1 MNVLRC
7 ISLITILTCTYV
19 PAHAQEDTTTCKL
32 EFRGYIKNM
41 QTLSWVGP
49 QKLSQ
54 TDGFLHNRLIFKYK
68 PDSNW
73 TINAEVRNRLFYGE
87 GSRTGGAY
95 YADILDK
102 DNGLWDG
109 AFVGR
114 NNALLWST
122 MIDRLWI
129 DYARADWRIRVG
141 RQRINWGIATTW
153 TPNDLFNAWNFL
165 DFDYEERPG
174 SDAILIQ
181 KRFNETVT
189 IDAAVSG
196 SKPDSSYVAAVR
208 VSSNWKEYDLQWI
221 AGLYKGKYTVGTG
234 WAGPLGQFGFKG
246 EMAWFG
252 ADTGSTFSA
261 TMQIDRLLPHSW
273 YISTGFLYA
282 GGASGDLLQ
291 PSSLAAGT
299 LAPDRLM
306 PVKWSAIVTVVK
318 PVTPILNATVALVY
332 SPRFNLLIAV
342 PALAYNINEDWDIDL
357 TGQIFML
364 QTPGDRFRDQYLSVF
379 LRLRHSF

>member
-1 MNVLRC
+1 
-7 ISLITILTCTYV
+7 
-19 PAHAQEDTTTCKL
+19 
-32 EFRGYIKNM
+32 M

-306 PVKWSAIVTVVK
+306 PVKWSVIVTVVK

-342 PALAYNINEDWDIDL
+342 PALAYNIKEDWDIDL

>member
-1 MNVLRC
+1 MNILRC
-7 ISLITILTCTYV
+7 ISLIALVACTYA
-19 PAHAQEDTTTCKL
+19 PARAQGDTTARKWEL
-32 EFRGYIKNM
+32 RGYVKNM
-41 QTLSWVGP
+41 QTLSWAGP

-54 TDGFLHNRLIFKYK
+54 TDGFIHNRLIFNYK

-73 TINAEVRNRLFYGE
+73 TIDAELRNRLFYGE

-95 YADILDK
+95 YANLLDK

-114 NNALLWST
+114 NDVLLWST
-122 MIDRLWI
+122 LIDRLWI
-129 DYARADWRIRVG
+129 DYARAGWRVRVG

-181 KRFNETVT
+181 KRLGGSLTV
-189 IDAAVSG
+189 DAAVSG
-196 SKPDSSYVAAVR
+196 SRTDSSHVAAVR
-208 VSSNWKEYDLQWI
+208 ISSNWKEYDLQWI
-221 AGLYKGKYTVGTG
+221 VGVYKGQYTVGTG

-252 ADTGSTFSA
+252 AATGSTFSA
-261 TMQIDRLLPHSW
+261 TMQLDRLLPHSW
-273 YISTGFLYA
+273 YISTGMLYA
-282 GGASGDLLQ
+282 GGASNNLLQ
-291 PSSLAAGT
+291 PSSLAVNT

-306 PVKWSAIVTVVK
+306 PVRWSAIVTVAK
-318 PVTPILNATVALVY
+318 PLTPILNATVALVY
-332 SPRFNLLIAV
+332 SPRFNLFIAV
-342 PALAYNINEDWDIDL
+342 PMLAYNIKEDWDIDL

-379 LRLRHSF
+379 LRLRRSF